1 MIFLLG
7 SDRISFLKGRSQLIL
22 ISLDIPYNC
31 FSWVVYL
38 LVWYQH
44 LRNVQ
49 LEYLVSVTWLLLFGS
64 FNVVIV
70 LWYLLRLFNNSL
82 FLTIFFHVLY
92 VLIKKIKVIL
102 LFAWTRKNDDYI
114 SVRFIFATI
123 FSFIL
128 KKCKMV
134 SVFT

>member
-1 MIFLLG
+1 MTLEILSFEVWTSDVIEVLKMFDTTGKNLRSWVRQGFKPYDFFLLG

-49 LEYLVSVTWLLLFGS
+49 LEYLVSVT
-64 FNVVIV
+64 
-70 LWYLLRLFNNSL
+70 
-82 FLTIFFHVLY
+82 
-92 VLIKKIKVIL
+92 
-102 LFAWTRKNDDYI
+102 
-114 SVRFIFATI
+114 
-123 FSFIL
+123 
-128 KKCKMV
+128 
-134 SVFT
+134 

>member
-1 MIFLLG
+1 MLG

-49 LEYLVSVTWLLLFGS
+49 LKYLVSVTWLLLFGS

-82 FLTIFFHVLY
+82 FLTMFFFHVLY

-102 LFAWTRKNDDYI
+102 IFAWTRKNDDYI

-123 FSFIL
+123 FSIIL

>member
-1 MIFLLG
+1 MLG

-22 ISLDIPYNC
+22 ISLGIPYNC

-49 LEYLVSVTWLLLFGS
+49 LKYLVSVTWLLLFGS

-82 FLTIFFHVLY
+82 FLTMFFFHVLY

-102 LFAWTRKNDDYI
+102 IFAWTRKNDDYI

-123 FSFIL
+123 FSIIL